1 MAAQPRLLL
10 AVALAIAPLSAALVA
25 PATPFLGLRALSVHA
40 GTVAPRARP
49 GRAVV
54 ALRMSAASSGVR
66 PLPPPRLRGEFVCS
80 SPGLLSYR
88 TITSAPP
95 SAPRALSVARA
106 LPRPPHRPARLKRVP
121 AIFALAWQTASDAD
135 LQDKQLK
142 DKIANFY
149 DQSSP
154 LWEDIWGMLCTRA
167 RSLVSRAFR
176 VVCVGAS
183 LVVACTRVGARFPC
197 LHACMPACLHAC
209 MHASLPPCL
218 PASLPSSLPLPI
230 VLPHARQGSAI
241 RALNPRRPPYSTQE
255 STCTWGTT
263 ALRVMRRRA
272 MRRRRSTWLIA
283 CLLGVKATHPTRNR
297 DLDARKRDL
306 CARKRDLCARKET

>member
-176 VVCVGAS
+176 VVCAS
-183 LVVACTRVGARFPC
+183 AARRWWLPARVYARVSPACMPAC

-209 MHASLPPCL
+209 FPASLPPCL
-218 PASLPSSLPLPI
+218 PAFLPPSSHRTPACATGKCHPCIESAPPPI
-230 VLPHARQGSAI
+230 
-241 RALNPRRPPYSTQE
+241 LNTGEHMHMGHYGAEGDEEKSDAQAQIDMVDRLLAWGKSDPSHTQQRPR
-255 STCTWGTT
+255 
-263 ALRVMRRRA
+263 
-272 MRRRRSTWLIA
+272 
-283 CLLGVKATHPTRNR
+283 
-297 DLDARKRDL
+297 
-306 CARKRDLCARKET
+306 CA